1 MRPKKH
7 ETTGSGDLFR
17 ARLEQIINMK
27 HELVLLA
34 GKIEW
39 QWIDSEIAP
48 LYSDKGRPGIETRFV
63 IGLLLLKHIYGLSD
77 EGVCERWVHD
87 PYFQHFTG
95 EEFFQHKFPH
105 ERSDLSHW
113 RKRLGNKLELL
124 LAESLR
130 VAHQSGALRTR
141 DLKRVTVDS
150 TVQPKAITF
159 PTDAK
164 LLHAAIKGLNR
175 MANKHGVRLRQSY
188 LRIAK
193 RAAMMAG
200 RYAHAKQFNRH
211 RRELRVLR
219 TRLGRII
226 RDIRRRILGQA
237 DIEAVFEWPLARAN
251 QIRSQQQR
259 QRGWKLYSFH
269 APEVECI
276 GKGKASAPY
285 EFGVKASI
293 VTTNARARGGQ
304 FVLHA
309 KALPGNPYDGDTLS
323 AVIAATEKL
332 PGCQIARAYVD
343 KGYRGH
349 DTTNPRRVFIS
360 GQKRG
365 VFGVIKRELRRRS
378 AIEAV
383 IGHMKGDGHLGRCF
397 LKGHEGD
404 AANVVL
410 TAVGHNLRLVLAWLR
425 FLLLL
430 ILGALLQALAL
441 RPARQYASLTDDGLV
456 PLRRLNRSTRAKGYP
471 FAGNLLVCLAAHSH

>member
-1 MRPKKH
+1 MRPKKP
-7 ETTGSGDLFR
+7 ETTGEGDLFR
-17 ARLEQIINMK
+17 ARLEQIIDLK
-27 HELVLLA
+27 HELVQLA
-34 GKIEW
+34 GKIDW
-39 QWIDSEIAP
+39 DWIDREIAP
-48 LYSDKGRPGIETRFV
+48 LYSDKGRPGIETRFM

-77 EGVCERWVHD
+77 EGVCERWVYD

-95 EEFFQHKFPH
+95 EEFFQHEFPH

-113 RKRLGNKLELL
+113 RKRLGGKLEVL

-130 VAHQSGALRTR
+130 VAHASGALRTR
-141 DLKRVTVDS
+141 DLQRVTVDT
-150 TVQPKAITF
+150 TVQPKNITF

-164 LLHAAIKGLNR
+164 LLHAAITGIVQLAK
-175 MANKHGVRLRQSY
+175 KHGVQLRQSY

-200 RYAHAKQFNRH
+200 RYAHAKQFKRH
-211 RRELRVLR
+211 HRQLRLLR

-226 RDIRRRILGQA
+226 RDVRRKIAGRPE
-237 DIEAVFEWPLARAN
+237 IEAALEWPLARAN
-251 QIRSQQQR
+251 QIHSQQQR

-276 GKGKASAPY
+276 GKGKANAPY

-293 VTTNARARGGQ
+293 VTTNARAPGGQ

-309 KALPGNPYDGDTLS
+309 KALPGNPYDGHTLA
-323 AVIAATEKL
+323 AVIEDTQKL
-332 PGCQIARAYVD
+332 TGCEIERVYVD

-349 DTTNPRRVFIS
+349 KAPNPRRVFIS

-378 AIEAV
+378 AIEPV
-383 IGHMKGDGHLGRCF
+383 IGHLKAEGHLGRCY
-397 LKGHEGD
+397 LKGREGD
-404 AANVVL
+404 AANAVL

-425 FLLLL
+425 ILLRL
-430 ILGALLQALAL
+430 ILAAL
-441 RPARQYASLTDDGLV
+441 RSAIMTRPTFKLAS
-456 PLRRLNRSTRAKGYP
+456 
-471 FAGNLLVCLAAHSH
+471 

>member
-7 ETTGSGDLFR
+7 GTTGAGDLFR
-17 ARLEQIINMK
+17 ARLDQIINMK
-27 HELVLLA
+27 HALVQLA
-34 GKIEW
+34 GSLDWEW
-39 QWIDSEIAP
+39 LDGEIAP
-48 LYSDKGRPGIETRFV
+48 LYSEKGRPGIETRFV
-63 IGLLLLKHIYGLSD
+63 IGLLLLKHIFGLSD
-77 EGVCERWVHD
+77 EEVCERWVYD

-95 EEFFQHKFPH
+95 EEFFQHAFPH

-113 RKRLGNKLELL
+113 RKRLGDKLELL

-130 VAHQSGALRTR
+130 VAHASGALRTN
-141 DLKRVTVDS
+141 DLKRVTVDT

-175 MANKHGVRLRQSY
+175 LARRHGLRLRQSY

-200 RYAHAKQFNRH
+200 RYAHAKQFKRH
-211 RRELRVLR
+211 QRQLRILR

-226 RDIRRRILGQA
+226 RDINRKITGQPVL
-237 DIEAVFEWPLARAN
+237 EEVFAGPLSRAS
-251 QIRSQQQR
+251 QIRSQQPR

-293 VTTNARARGGQ
+293 VTTNARAPGGQ

-309 KALPGNPYDGDTLS
+309 KALPGNPYDGHTLG
-323 AVIAATEKL
+323 AVIADTEQL
-332 PGCQIARAYVD
+332 TGRAIERAYVD

-349 DTTNPRRVFIS
+349 DTANPRRVFIS

-365 VFGVIKRELRRRS
+365 VFGIIKRELRRRS

-383 IGHMKGDGHLGRCF
+383 IGHMKTDGHLGRCY
-397 LKGHEGD
+397 LKGRRGD
-404 AANVVL
+404 AANVIL
-410 TAVGHNLRLVLAWLR
+410 TAIGHNFRLVLAWLK
-425 FLLLL
+425 
-430 ILGALLQALAL
+430 ALLRLIRFALWRALAIQS
-441 RPARQYASLTDDGLV
+441 A
-456 PLRRLNRSTRAKGYP
+456 
-471 FAGNLLVCLAAHSH
+471 C

>member
-7 ETTGSGDLFR
+7 ETTGSADLFR

-27 HELVLLA
+27 HELVQLA
-34 GKIEW
+34 GKIDWE
-39 QWIDSEIAP
+39 WIDGEIAP

-95 EEFFQHKFPH
+95 EEFFQHEFPH

-113 RKRLGNKLELL
+113 RKRLGDKLELL

-141 DLKRVTVDS
+141 DLKRVTVDT

-175 MANKHGVRLRQSY
+175 LASKHGVRLRQSY

-211 RRELRVLR
+211 RRELRILR

-226 RDIRRRILGQA
+226 RDIRRRIVGKAEL
-237 DIEAVFEWPLARAN
+237 EAVFAWPLSCAS

-293 VTTNARARGGQ
+293 VSTNARAPGGQ

-309 KALPGNPYDGDTLS
+309 KALPGNPYDGHTLA
-323 AVIAATEKL
+323 AVIEDTERL
-332 PGCQIARAYVD
+332 TGCEVERAYVD

-349 DTTNPRRVFIS
+349 EHRKPTPRLHLRTEARRVRRHQARATTPIRHRSRHRPHEERWPSRALLSQGPRRRCRQRHPHRRRLQLPPAPRLAQDSFAPDPDRAPAELRDPIS
-360 GQKRG
+360 AQTGLLTADEVAFTDAPKHLRG
-365 VFGVIKRELRRRS
+365 V
-378 AIEAV
+378 
-383 IGHMKGDGHLGRCF
+383 
-397 LKGHEGD
+397 
-404 AANVVL
+404 
-410 TAVGHNLRLVLAWLR
+410 LAR
-425 FLLLL
+425 
-430 ILGALLQALAL
+430 
-441 RPARQYASLTDDGLV
+441 D
-456 PLRRLNRSTRAKGYP
+456 
-471 FAGNLLVCLAAHSH
+471 

>member
-1 MRPKKH
+1 MRPKQH

-27 HELVLLA
+27 HELVQLA
-34 GKIEW
+34 GKLDW
-39 QWIDSEIAP
+39 TWIDGEIAP
-48 LYSDKGRPGIETRFV
+48 LYSDQGRPGIATRFV

-95 EEFFQHKFPH
+95 EEFFQHVFPH

-113 RKRLGNKLELL
+113 RKRLSDKLELL

-130 VAHQSGALRTR
+130 VAHASGALRTK
-141 DLKRVTVDS
+141 DLARVTIDT
-150 TVQPKAITF
+150 TVQPKNITF

-175 MANKHGVRLRQSY
+175 LARTHGVRLRQSY

-193 RAAMMAG
+193 HAAMMAG

-211 RRELRVLR
+211 RRQLRILR

-226 RDIRRRILGQA
+226 RDLHRKIAGQA
-237 DIEAVFEWPLARAN
+237 ELEEAFVWPLARAS

-285 EFGVKASI
+285 EFGVKVSI
-293 VTTNARARGGQ
+293 ATTNARAPGGQ

-309 KALPGNPYDGDTLS
+309 KALPGNPGACPWAGQRPDPRDGHTLRS
-323 AVIAATEKL
+323 AIENTERL
-332 PGCQIARAYVD
+332 TGREIERAYVD

-349 DTTNPRRVFIS
+349 DAPNPHRVFSS

-365 VFGVIKRELRRRS
+365 VFGAIKRELRRRS
-378 AIEAV
+378 AIEPV
-383 IGHMKGDGHLGRCF
+383 IGHMKAEGHLGRCY
-397 LKGHEGD
+397 LKGTAGD
-404 AANVVL
+404 AANAIL
-410 TAVGHNLRLVLAWLR
+410 TAVGYNFRRILAWLR
-425 FLLLL
+425 ILLRL
-430 ILGALLQALAL
+430 ILIALWRALATH
-441 RPARQYASLTDDGLV
+441 PALKQAS
-456 PLRRLNRSTRAKGYP
+456 
-471 FAGNLLVCLAAHSH
+471 

>member
-7 ETTGSGDLFR
+7 ETTGASDLFR
-17 ARLEQIINMK
+17 ARLDQIINLK
-27 HELVLLA
+27 HELAQLA
-34 GKIEW
+34 GRIDWE
-39 QWIDSEIAP
+39 WIDREIAP
-48 LYSDKGRPGIETRFV
+48 LYSEKGRPGIETRFA

-77 EGVCERWVHD
+77 EGVCERWVYD

-95 EEFFQHKFPH
+95 EEFFQHAFPH

-113 RKRLGNKLELL
+113 RKRIGDKLELL

-130 VAHQSGALRTR
+130 VAHESGALRTK
-141 DLKRVTVDS
+141 DLARVTVDT

-175 MANKHGVRLRQSY
+175 MAKKHAVRLRQSY
-188 LRIAK
+188 VRIAQ

-211 RRELRVLR
+211 HRQLRILR
-219 TRLGRII
+219 TRLGRLI
-226 RDIRRRILGQA
+226 RDIRRKIAGRE
-237 DIEAVFEWPLARAN
+237 DIEAAFEAPLSRAS

-285 EFGVKASI
+285 EFGVKVSI
-293 VTTNARARGGQ
+293 VTTNARAPGGQ

-309 KALPGNPYDGDTLS
+309 KALPGNPYDGHTLRTVIEDTQRLTGRE
-323 AVIAATEKL
+323 IE
-332 PGCQIARAYVD
+332 RAYVD

-349 DTTNPRRVFIS
+349 DAPHPRRVFIS

-378 AIEAV
+378 AIEPL
-383 IGHMKGDGHLGRCF
+383 IGHMKAEGNLGRCY
-397 LKGHEGD
+397 LKGRAGD
-404 AANVVL
+404 AANAIL
-410 TAVGHNLRLVLAWLR
+410 TAVGCNFRRILAWLKM
-425 FLLLL
+425 LLRQLL
-430 ILGALLQALAL
+430 DALWRAFTAPAALN
-441 RPARQYASLTDDGLV
+441 PA
-456 PLRRLNRSTRAKGYP
+456 
-471 FAGNLLVCLAAHSH
+471 C

>member
-1 MRPKKH
+1 MRPKKRQP
-7 ETTGSGDLFR
+7 TGEDDLFQ
-17 ARLEQIINMK
+17 AKLDQIINLK
-27 HELVLLA
+27 HELVQLA
-34 GKIEW
+34 GKTDW
-39 QWIDSEIAP
+39 DWIDREIAP
-48 LYSDKGRPGIETRFV
+48 LYSDKGRPGIETRFI

-77 EGVCERWVHD
+77 EGVCERWVYD

-95 EEFFQHKFPH
+95 AEFFQHEFPH

-113 RKRLGNKLELL
+113 RKRLGPKLELL

-130 VAHQSGALRTR
+130 MAHAAGALRTR
-141 DLKRVTVDS
+141 DLKRITVDT
-150 TVQPKAITF
+150 TVQPKAVTF

-164 LLHAAIKGLNR
+164 LMHAAIRGLNR
-175 MANKHGVRLRQSY
+175 LANRCGVRLRQSY

-200 RYAHAKQFNRH
+200 RYAHAKQFKRH
-211 RRELRVLR
+211 HRQLRLLR
-219 TRLGRII
+219 TRLGRLI
-226 RDIRRRILGQA
+226 RDIRRKIAGEPER
-237 DIEAVFEWPLARAN
+237 EAAFEQPLARAE

-293 VTTNARARGGQ
+293 VTTNACAPGGQ

-309 KALPGNPYDGDTLS
+309 EALPGNPYDGHTLG
-323 AVIAATEKL
+323 AVIDNTEKL
-332 PGCQIARAYVD
+332 TGCTIERAYVD

-349 DTTNPRRVFIS
+349 DTANPRRVFIS

-383 IGHMKGDGHLGRCF
+383 IGHMKTDGHLGRCY
-397 LKGHEGD
+397 LKGRDGD
-404 AANVVL
+404 AANVIL
-410 TAVGHNLRLVLAWLR
+410 SAVGHNLRLVLAWLR
-425 FLLLL
+425 ILLRL
-430 ILGALLQALAL
+430 ILITLWRALAVSPSL
-441 RPARQYASLTDDGLV
+441 KSAS
-456 PLRRLNRSTRAKGYP
+456 
-471 FAGNLLVCLAAHSH
+471 